1 MAIDIDKS
9 ESGFENF
16 SLKRNPTSPR
26 TLFGLIMSSIAG
38 FFTLLAII
46 PLFIILSYLLT
57 KGISSLSPAVFT
69 ELPPPPMV
77 EGGGF
82 GNAIIGTVIMVGIG
96 ALISVPIGVISAIY
110 LSEINQY
117 NTFDLIL
124 FITISSTI
132 AFSVIFCSLNLIPNI
147 LFLSLGI
154 ILNLP
159 SIVNTLLNISA
170 SIILNSSLGLIAFIS
185 LPKLD
190 KSKISVIKEWIRF
203 ATNVLSGVPSIIVG
217 VFAYSAIVL
226 TTKTYSAWAGGFALS
241 ILMLPIIVRTTDE
254 ALKLVPQEVRQA
266 SVGIGANQYQTVL
279 QVVLPA
285 ALPAII
291 TGVTLSIARAAGE
304 TAPLLFTAL
313 FTQYWPNWDNGL
325 AEPTA
330 SLAVLVYNFAIVPF
344 KNQQDLAWG
353 AAFIL
358 VLLVLVTSIISRVAT
373 AKRTY

>member
-1 MAIDIDKS
+1 MTIDTKKS
-9 ESGFENF
+9 DFETF
-16 SLKRNPTSPR
+16 SLKRNPKSPR

-38 FFTLLAII
+38 LFTLMAII
-46 PLFIILSYLLT
+46 PLFVILTYLIT
-57 KGISSLSPAVFT
+57 KGISSLSASVFT
-69 ELPPPPMV
+69 ELPPPPLV

-82 GNAIIGTVIMVGIG
+82 GNAILGTVIMVGIG
-96 ALISVPIGVISAIY
+96 ALISVPLGVLAAIY
-110 LSEINQY
+110 LSEFNEGKPAE
-117 NTFDLIL
+117 L
-124 FITISSTI
+124 
-132 AFSVIFCSLNLIPNI
+132 
-147 LFLSLGI
+147 
-154 ILNLP
+154 
-159 SIVNTLLNISA
+159 
-170 SIILNSSLGLIAFIS
+170 
-185 LPKLD
+185 
-190 KSKISVIKEWIRF
+190 IRF

-217 VFAYSAIVL
+217 VFAYSAVVL
-226 TTKTYSAWAGGFALS
+226 TTKSYSAWAGGFALA

-254 ALKLVPQEVRQA
+254 SLKLVPQEVRQA

-313 FTQYWPNWDNGL
+313 FTQYWPSWDNGL
-325 AEPTA
+325 VEPTA

-353 AAFIL
+353 AAFVL
-358 VLLVLVTSIISRVAT
+358 VLLVLITSVLSRLAT